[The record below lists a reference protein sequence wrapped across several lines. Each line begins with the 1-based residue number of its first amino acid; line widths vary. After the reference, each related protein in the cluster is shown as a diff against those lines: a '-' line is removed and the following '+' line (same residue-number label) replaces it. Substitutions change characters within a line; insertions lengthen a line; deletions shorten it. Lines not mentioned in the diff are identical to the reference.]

1 MTSQGYN
8 AIPICSVTLKIFNL
22 GIYFM
27 KAAIIDRYGSTEV
40 LQIKEVEKHQIEPEQ
55 MLVKVH
61 ASSVNPIDWKIRKGL
76 LKNRSGNEFPMLL
89 GYDVLGEVIEVGDYA
104 TAYPTDRINE
114 FHPGALIYARL
125 DQSTGGAYA
134 EYAAVSKRVAAAKP
148 NNMTHEE
155 AATVPLAAMIA
166 LQALENK
173 GKIKARQKVLTNGA
187 SGGVGIFA
195 VQIAKALGA
204 EVTGV
209 CSGSNVEMV
218 KSLGA
223 DRVINYKEQDFT
235 EDKVEYDIVFDVV
248 GKSTPPE
255 CKSVMKPDGVYI
267 TTQPTP
273 DEKSKKWQQKL
284 MPNQKAKVIMLQS
297 NAEDLVY
304 LTKQIEAGKIKT
316 VIDRTYPLLEIADAH
331 AYSETEHI
339 AS

>member
-1 MTSQGYN
+1 
-8 AIPICSVTLKIFNL
+8 
-22 GIYFM
+22 M
-27 KAAIIDRYGSTEV
+27 KAAIIDRYGSTDV
-40 LQIKEVEKHQIEPEQ
+40 LQIKEVAKPQIESDQ

-76 LKNRSGNEFPMLL
+76 LKNRSGNDFPMLL
-89 GYDVLGEVIEVGDYA
+89 GYDVSGEVIEVGD
-104 TAYPTDRINE
+104 RISQ
-114 FHPGALIYARL
+114 FHPGDLIYARL

-148 NNMTHEE
+148 TNMTHEE
-155 AATVPLAAMIA
+155 AATVPLAAMTA

-173 GKIKARQKVLTNGA
+173 GNIAAGQKVLINGA

-195 VQIAKALGA
+195 VQIAKALKA

-235 EDKVEYDIVFDVV
+235 KDSVEYDIVFDVV

-255 CKSVMKPDGVYI
+255 CKSVLKPDGVYI

-273 DEKSKKWQQKL
+273 DEKLKEWQQDL
-284 MPNQKAKVIMLQS
+284 MPKQKAKVIMLQS
-297 NAEDLVY
+297 NAQDLVY
-304 LTKQIEAGKIKT
+304 LTRQIEAGKIKT
-316 VIDRTYPLLEIADAH
+316 VIDRTYPLSEIADAH
-331 AYSETEHI
+331 AYSETEHAAGKI
-339 AS
+339 AIAISVKH

>member
-1 MTSQGYN
+1 
-8 AIPICSVTLKIFNL
+8 
-22 GIYFM
+22 M
-27 KAAIIDRYGSTEV
+27 KAAIIDRYGSTDV
-40 LQIKEVEKHQIEPEQ
+40 LQIEEVEKPQIESDQ

-76 LKNRSGNEFPMLL
+76 LKNRSGSDFPMLL
-89 GYDVLGEVIEVGDYA
+89 GYDVSGEVIEVG
-104 TAYPTDRINE
+104 DRINE
-114 FHPGALIYARL
+114 FHPGDLIYARL

-155 AATVPLAAMIA
+155 AATVPLAAMTA

-173 GKIKARQKVLTNGA
+173 GNIAAGQKVLINGA
-187 SGGVGIFA
+187 SEGVGIFA
-195 VQIAKALGA
+195 VQIAKALKA

-235 EDKVEYDIVFDVV
+235 KDSVEYDIVFDVV
-248 GKSTPPE
+248 GNRTPPE
-255 CKSVMKPDGVYI
+255 CVPVLKPDGVYI

-273 DEKSKKWQQKL
+273 DEKLKEWQQDL
-284 MPNQKAKVIMLQS
+284 MPKQKAKVIMLQS
-297 NAEDLVY
+297 NAQDLVY
-304 LTKQIEAGKIKT
+304 LTRQIEAGKIKT
-316 VIDRTYPLLEIADAH
+316 VIDRTYPLSEIADAH
-331 AYSETEHI
+331 AYSETEHASGKI
-339 AS
+339 AIAISPKH